1 MTRQF
6 GGFTLALSS
15 QETTTMTHDPIPDAP
30 PPPDA
35 TQLFDWTT
43 DEGGLFREFSGATR
57 EVSGARICISG
68 YQNGDGTCHRWLSLQ
83 ATEVTALT
91 PGEARELGAALQ
103 SAAEEVERL
112 E

>member
-1 MTRQF
+1 MTD
-6 GGFTLALSS
+6 
-15 QETTTMTHDPIPDAP
+15 DPTPDAP

-57 EVSGARICISG
+57 DVSGARISISG
-68 YQNGDGTCHRWLSLQ
+68 YQNSDGTCHRWLCLH
-83 ATEVTALT
+83 ATEVTTLT
-91 PGEARELGAALQ
+91 PAQAREFGMALL
-103 SAAEEVERL
+103 SAADEVERL